1 MRIKTGSGNF
11 QPCPEYN
18 GSAVCVDVTPLKTVQ
33 TQFGPKEKFRFVF
46 ETGQT
51 KDDGTPWCVWSAPF
65 TPSYH
70 ENSALRPFLRKWM
83 GRELTA
89 EETKTFDT
97 EDMLGKSAHI
107 TVIHEHSDG
116 EVYANI
122 ALIQPDKAAEPLKPS
137 GKFVRMKDRPPR
149 DGGQRSEGGGQS
161 GYRRTEQPRSEVGG
175 QTSEVSDFGATKI
188 HVGKCKGLEN
198 RLRTAKTEWDK
209 QFAAVSGERDSLN
222 ARLTAIQIDQGVI
235 TTATKRGLR
244 PTAIPDITARART
257 VFRLV
262 EGAPRAYEAD
272 GQTVRVGRDGF
283 TPMTLD
289 EWVEQQV
296 ADAPHLFE
304 SNAGGG
310 AAGNGSGGVGGSN
323 RSVKNPFRR
332 ETWNLTEQM
341 KLTKTDPQLAA
352 RLKAAA

>member
-46 ETGQT
+46 EIGQT

-188 HVGKCKGLEN
+188 HVGKCKGLEVRDLSPEQVGALIGN
-198 RLRTAKTEWDK
+198 WLPTAKANAKPSADDRRLI
-209 QFAAVSGERDSLN
+209 AALE
-222 ARLTAIQIDQGVI
+222 AWQTAQ
-235 TTATKRGLR
+235 K
-244 PTAIPDITARART
+244 P
-257 VFRLV
+257 V
-262 EGAPRAYEAD
+262 EDDNVPY
-272 GQTVRVGRDGF
+272 
-283 TPMTLD
+283 
-289 EWVEQQV
+289 
-296 ADAPHLFE
+296 
-304 SNAGGG
+304 
-310 AAGNGSGGVGGSN
+310 
-323 RSVKNPFRR
+323 
-332 ETWNLTEQM
+332 
-341 KLTKTDPQLAA
+341 
-352 RLKAAA
+352 

>member
-46 ETGQT
+46 EIGQT

-83 GRELTA
+83 GRELTP

-122 ALIQPDKAAEPLKPS
+122 ALIQPDKSAEPMKPS
-137 GKFVRMKDRPPR
+137 GKFVRMKDR
-149 DGGQRSEGGGQS
+149 QGQS
-161 GYRRTEQPRSEVGG
+161 GNQKAESGNGSYRRAQPQGGGSED
-175 QTSEVSDFGATKI
+175 QADYMATKI
-188 HVGKCKGLEN
+188 HVGKCKGLEVRDLSPEQVGALIGN
-198 RLRTAKTEWDK
+198 WLPGAKGNAKPSADDRRLI
-209 QFAAVSGERDSLN
+209 AALE
-222 ARLTAIQIDQGVI
+222 AWEAAQ
-235 TTATKRGLR
+235 K
-244 PTAIPDITARART
+244 P
-257 VFRLV
+257 V
-262 EGAPRAYEAD
+262 EDDNVPY
-272 GQTVRVGRDGF
+272 
-283 TPMTLD
+283 
-289 EWVEQQV
+289 
-296 ADAPHLFE
+296 
-304 SNAGGG
+304 
-310 AAGNGSGGVGGSN
+310 
-323 RSVKNPFRR
+323 
-332 ETWNLTEQM
+332 
-341 KLTKTDPQLAA
+341 
-352 RLKAAA
+352 